1 MKVRHSG
8 HGLSDKV
15 EIPMTPMI
23 DIVFQLLTFF
33 LFSFKIATQEGDFNI
48 RMPIA
53 GPASSTS
60 LQTDLPIKVRLS
72 ADADGNLASIRMD
85 DAVLPNFTAL
95 HEKVMSRVGTNAG
108 PDAAENIEAELD
120 CDYNLKY
127 RNVIGA
133 VTAISGY
140 VTPDGHIVKL
150 IQKIK
155 LSPPKK
161 PSA

>member
-8 HGLSDKV
+8 QGLSDKV